1 MTYSI
6 EVENIKC
13 GGCVNSIESGL
24 LSIAGVSHVTVD
36 EATEAV
42 TIETTTEINPLLDKL
57 SAMGY
62 PQKGENSLLKK
73 AISYVSCATGK
84 LK

>member
-13 GGCVNSIESGL
+13 GGCMNSIHSGL
-24 LSIAGVSHVTVD
+24 LSIEGVHNVVIDKAS
-36 EATEAV
+36 EII
-42 TIETTTEINPLLDKL
+42 TIETTSEIQPLLNKL

-73 AISYVSCATGK
+73 VISYVSCATGK

>member
-13 GGCVNSIESGL
+13 GGCMNSIQSGL
-24 LSIAGVSHVTVD
+24 LSIEGVNSVVID
-36 EATEAV
+36 KASEII
-42 TIETTTEINPLLDKL
+42 TIETTSEIQPLLNKL

-73 AISYVSCATGK
+73 AISHVSCATGK